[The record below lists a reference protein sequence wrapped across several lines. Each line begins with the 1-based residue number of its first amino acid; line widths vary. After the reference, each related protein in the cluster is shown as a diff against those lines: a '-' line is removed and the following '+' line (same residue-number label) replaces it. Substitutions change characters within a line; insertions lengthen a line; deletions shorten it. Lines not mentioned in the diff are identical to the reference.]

1 MEVTRVRCPCC
12 GMMPKLEQLASAEKN
27 SPAVRV
33 FTQKFGG
40 KIPVVQIPGQYKKM
54 ARGKAPGVMSYTDI
68 TKTMDAN
75 QLAPVKDWFV
85 GRAKAFLAS
94 E

>member
-1 MEVTRVRCPCC
+1 MEVIRVRCPVC

-27 SPAVRV
+27 PPAIRV

-40 KIPVVQIPGQYKKM
+40 KALVKQVVGEYKKM
-54 ARGKAPGVMSYTDI
+54 GRGKAPGVMSYTDI
-68 TKTMDAN
+68 TETMDAKK
-75 QLAPVKDWFV
+75 LAPIKDWFV
-85 GRAKAFLAS
+85 KRVKAFLAS